1 MPELW
6 SEPEKEFERAAT
18 MSNDSP
24 EFNDPIIDLLESE
37 CGVDLSD
44 NFVSHLASLSDVV
57 KNDMR
62 KFLEWDES
70 VIHLKLH
77 EIVASGLDKN
87 GRYRERPL
95 EVAGGGSQKFSV
107 PYIDAQCLL
116 TEWLAIY
123 RTLRVYIHIHNRET
137 AA

>member
-1 MPELW
+1 
-6 SEPEKEFERAAT
+6 
-18 MSNDSP
+18 MSAKDGGFS
-24 EFNDPIIDLLESE
+24 DPIIDLIEGNIGL
-37 CGVDLSD
+37 DLAD
-44 NFVSHLASLSDVV
+44 DFLAHLLSLSDVV

-62 KFLEWDES
+62 KFLEWDEN

-77 EIVASGLDKN
+77 EIVTNGLDKN

-95 EVAGGGSQKFSV
+95 EIASDREQKFST

-116 TEWLAIY
+116 TEWLSIY
-123 RTLRVYIHIHNRET
+123 RTLRVYIHIHNREK

>member
-1 MPELW
+1 
-6 SEPEKEFERAAT
+6 
-18 MSNDSP
+18 MSNENA
-24 EFNDPIIDLLESE
+24 EFIDPIMELLESS
-37 CGVDLSD
+37 CGVDLGD
-44 NFVSHLASLSDVV
+44 NFVAHLVSLSDVV

-77 EIVASGLDKN
+77 EIVTSGLDRN

-95 EVAGGGSQKFSV
+95 EVAGEEHQKFSV
-107 PYIDAQCLL
+107 LYIDSQCLL

-123 RTLRVYIHIHNRET
+123 RTLRVYIHIHNRE
-137 AA
+137 AAA

>member
-1 MPELW
+1 MTKQE
-6 SEPEKEFERAAT
+6 A
-18 MSNDSP
+18 D
-24 EFNDPIIDLLESE
+24 FNDPIVDLLESD
-37 CGVDLSD
+37 CGVDLGD
-44 NFVSHLASLSDVV
+44 DFVSHLVSLSDVV

-62 KFLEWDES
+62 KFLEWEES
-70 VIHLKLH
+70 VIHLKLN
-77 EIVASGLDKN
+77 EIVSTGLDRN

-95 EVAGGGSQKFSV
+95 ETTGEENQKFSV

-123 RTLRVYIHIHNRET
+123 RTLRVFIHFHGREK

>member
-1 MPELW
+1 M
-6 SEPEKEFERAAT
+6 SKEIPAFV
-18 MSNDSP
+18 
-24 EFNDPIIDLLESE
+24 DPILELLESS
-37 CGVDLSD
+37 CGVDLGND
-44 NFVSHLASLSDVV
+44 FVSHLVSLSDVV
-57 KNDMR
+57 KNDVK

-77 EIVASGLDKN
+77 EIVTSGLDRN

-95 EVAGGGSQKFSV
+95 EVAGEEHQKFSV

-116 TEWLAIY
+116 TEWLSIY
-123 RTLRVYIHIHNRET
+123 RTLRVYIHIHNREK